1 MTVNEI
7 MNLVRL
13 YRKDRKLAIAG
24 ERAKQIRAAL
34 MKISRVPDGFKLVPV
49 DPQEQ
54 DGGKA

>member
-13 YRKDRKLAIAG
+13 YRKERKLAIAG
-24 ERAKQIRAAL
+24 ERAKQIRATL

-49 DPQEQ
+49 DPKEQ
-54 DGGKA
+54 DEGKA